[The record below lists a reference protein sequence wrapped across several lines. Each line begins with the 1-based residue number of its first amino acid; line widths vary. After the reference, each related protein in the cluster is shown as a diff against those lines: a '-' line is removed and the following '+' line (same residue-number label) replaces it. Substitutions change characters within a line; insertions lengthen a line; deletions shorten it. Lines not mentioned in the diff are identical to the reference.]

1 MKEIGMIMK
10 DKNCNK
16 NRSEFIHSKFSY
28 QYGKNRP
35 R

>member
-1 MKEIGMIMK
+1 MIMK

-28 QYGKNRP
+28 QYGKTGQDN
-35 R
+35 